1 MFPFVSLSLFLIL
14 FFSLTFSLS
23 LSLSPSMKAQYIA
36 QWKDDQ
42 KQTHRDKT
50 RAEMQSL
57 AAAAWLSSAERSNM
71 YAARKLVQKDV

>member
-1 MFPFVSLSLFLIL
+1 
-14 FFSLTFSLS
+14 
-23 LSLSPSMKAQYIA
+23 MKAQYIA